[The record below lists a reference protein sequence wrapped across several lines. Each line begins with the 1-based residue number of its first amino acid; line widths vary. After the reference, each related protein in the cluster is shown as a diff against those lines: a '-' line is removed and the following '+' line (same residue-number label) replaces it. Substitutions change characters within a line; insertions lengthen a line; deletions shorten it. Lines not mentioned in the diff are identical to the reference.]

1 MKAFISW
8 MVCMIITLPAQAEEF
23 MDHAQH
29 MSAVNHD
36 SRQLLNY
43 PPDVRTHALANM
55 RAHLQTLADIMEA
68 FANAKYAEAADIAD
82 TRLGMDSPGAAGCR
96 PEEMKMDMKMSRVTE
111 ADHLNHQMGLLM
123 PEGMRVLGQNMHKS
137 ANEFA
142 VKAREAAKDSNNVPA
157 AAIALAKIPQQ
168 CVACHDNYRMQ

>member
-1 MKAFISW
+1 MKAFFSW
-8 MVCMIITLPAQAEEF
+8 MVCMIIVLPVQAEEL

-29 MSAVNHD
+29 MNAMIHD
-36 SRQLLNY
+36 NRQLLNY
-43 PPDVRTHALANM
+43 PPDVRAHALANM

-82 TRLGMDSPGAAGCR
+82 TRLGMASPGATGCR
-96 PEEMKMDMKMSRVTE
+96 PEEMKMDMKMSRMTE
-111 ADHLNHQMGLLM
+111 EDHLNHQMGLLM

-142 VKAREAAKDSNNVPA
+142 AKAREAGKNSNSVSA
-157 AAIALAKIPQQ
+157 AAIALAKIPLQ
-168 CVACHDNYRMQ
+168 CVACHDSYRMQ